1 MNILFLAPGYPDEM
15 PLFVRGL
22 AHAGATVYG
31 LSDVPAHELPGPVQ
45 HTLAGYLQSSLRDEA
60 GTVANV
66 QRWMRGGGAPRSFDR
81 VICLWEPGVILAARL
96 RETLGVPGMGVAQAI
111 KFRDKDVMKQAVM
124 EAGLRVPHFRRA
136 STEMEVREA
145 AEAIGF
151 PVIIKPIDGA
161 GSMDTFRVDD
171 ARELEAALER
181 LTHVHE
187 VAVEEFIEAE
197 EFTYDTVCVDGEIK
211 YEHVGYYRPR
221 PLVARSN
228 EWISPQT
235 LSLRDID
242 TPWVRDGVA
251 LGHAV
256 LKALEFPTGF
266 THMEWYRKADG
277 EVVFGEIGARPPGAR
292 TVDLMNFNGDL
303 DLFAGYGEAE
313 VHGTFS
319 QPIDRKYYVAN
330 VFKRAQGQ
338 GRIRHIAGLDTLR
351 HRFGDAIVNVD
362 LLPVG
367 AMRRNW
373 ILTLISDGY
382 VTVRHPDKETL
393 FAMADALGT
402 DLQLY
407 AE

>member
-22 AHAGATVYG
+22 ARAGATVYG
-31 LSDVPAHELPGPVQ
+31 LSDVPAHELPPSVQ
-45 HTLAGYLQSSLRDEA
+45 RTLGGYLQSSLRDEH
-60 GTVANV
+60 GTVENV
-66 QRWMRGGGAPRSFDR
+66 RRWTRGGGAPRQFDR

-96 RETLGVPGMGVAQAI
+96 REALGVPGMTTEHARL
-111 KFRDKDVMKQAVM
+111 FRDKELMKAEVAN
-124 EAGLRVPHFRRA
+124 AGLRVPHHRRA
-136 STEMEVREA
+136 RTVAEVRSA
-145 AEAIGF
+145 AEEIGF
-151 PVIIKPIDGA
+151 PIIIKPIDGA
-161 GSMDTFRVDD
+161 GSMDTFRVND
-171 ARELEAALER
+171 ADEMELALQR
-181 LTHVHE
+181 LTHVPE
-187 VAVEEFIEAE
+187 VAVEEFVDGE
-197 EFTYDTVCVDGEIK
+197 EFTYDTVTVDGEIK
-211 YEHVGYYRPR
+211 FEHVGYYRPR
-221 PLVARSN
+221 PLIARSN

-242 TPWVRDGVA
+242 TDWVRDGVK
-251 LGHAV
+251 LGHDV
-256 LKALEFPTGF
+256 LKALRFPTGF

-292 TVDLMNFNGDL
+292 TVDLMNFNNDI

-319 QPIDRKYYVAN
+319 QVAARKYYVAN

-338 GRIRHIAGLDTLR
+338 GHIRRITGLDDLR
-351 HRFGDAIVNVD
+351 RRFGDAIVNVD

-393 FAMADALGT
+393 FGMADAVGT
-402 DLQLY
+402 DLQLH